1 MPALEDLDAYLLS
14 EKGEKATLVRAL
26 LGQRSSTAAA
36 APFYRMLESIG
47 ERVPDDALCALRI
60 ALAGSYAD
68 DSRVLTI
75 RALVNE
81 ARAVRDDP
89 QALAEVRARYEAA
102 LKPS

>member
-1 MPALEDLDAYLLS
+1 MAALEDLDAYLLS
-14 EKGEKATLVRAL
+14 ETGEKATLVRAL

-36 APFYRMLESIG
+36 APFYRMLEAVG

-68 DSRVLTI
+68 DSRVLAL
-75 RALVNE
+75 RSLVNE

-89 QALAEVRARYEAA
+89 AAHAEVRGRYEAA
-102 LKPS
+102 LRP